1 MFKFPGGQ
9 PLLGIKWDIIIVLLE
24 ILVLKETKN
33 KIYHI
38 LLKLSL
44 DRKSAIIQG

>member
-9 PLLGIKWDIIIVLLE
+9 PLLGIKWVIIIALLE
-24 ILVLKETKN
+24 ILVLKETKT

-38 LLKLSL
+38 LLKLPL
-44 DRKSAIIQG
+44 NRKSAIVQG